1 MKDTKILVTGAAG
14 LLGGSFMAL
23 AKKGHIQ
30 GLSASDLD
38 ICDLDACIRS
48 VHDTK
53 PDVIIHCAAKTNVEW
68 CEKNKAEAEAVN
80 VQGTINLI
88 EAAKK
93 VKAKIVFISS
103 TGVYGA
109 HKNSAYTER
118 DKTQPCTWHHE
129 TKLMAECQVQMSGL
143 PYLIIR
149 TGWLFGSYNA
159 KTDFVLERIRDAD
172 TVKFLSS
179 NISQIGNP
187 TSTESLVEQ
196 VLLLLQL
203 QKTGT
208 FNCVNTAAGITRY
221 EYTRQILASAGY
233 IKEVRP
239 VEAGFFN
246 RVAPV
251 SNNESAINEKLL
263 SQNLN
268 IMPSWDLALGTYIK
282 EKLAL

>member
-1 MKDTKILVTGAAG
+1 MKDIRTLVTGAGG
-14 LLGGSFMAL
+14 LLGGAFMAL
-23 AKKGHIQ
+23 VKNGHIQ

-38 ICDLDACIRS
+38 ICDLNACIRTIN
-48 VHDTK
+48 DAK

-68 CEKNKAEAEAVN
+68 CEKHKVEAEAVN

-118 DKTQPCTWHHE
+118 DKTKPSTWHHE
-129 TKLMAECQVQMSGL
+129 TKLMAESQVQMSGL

-159 KTDFVLERIRDAD
+159 KTDFVLDRIRDAD
-172 TVKFLSS
+172 TAKFLSS

-187 TSTESLVEQ
+187 TFTKSLVEQ

-208 FNCVNTAAGITRY
+208 FNCVNAAAGISRY
-221 EYTRQILASAGY
+221 EYTQKILASAGCS
-233 IKEVRP
+233 KEVRP
-239 VEAGFFN
+239 VEGSFFN
-246 RVAPV
+246 RVASV
-251 SNNESAINEKLL
+251 SNNESAINERLL
-263 SQNLN
+263 LQSQN
-268 IMPSWDLALGTYIK
+268 IMPSWDLALETYIK
-282 EKLAL
+282 ERLAL